1 MGLGLAIARM
11 SARAMDGDV
20 VLEST
25 GPEGSTFTWL
35 GRRERLRPVAHLKR
49 RMCTFSSSPTA
60 MKFASIADPP

>member
-20 VLEST
+20 ILEAT
-25 GPEGSTFTWL
+25 GTGGFHVHL
-35 GRRERLRPVAHLKR
+35 ARRRAAGGRVAYLKR
-49 RMCTFSSSPTA
+49 RMCTFSRSPAA